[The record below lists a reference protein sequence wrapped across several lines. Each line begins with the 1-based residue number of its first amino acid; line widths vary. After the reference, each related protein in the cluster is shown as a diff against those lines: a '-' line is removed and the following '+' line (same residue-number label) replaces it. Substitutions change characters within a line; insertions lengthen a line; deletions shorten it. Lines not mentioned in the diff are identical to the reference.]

1 MYLKP
6 RFSMILRGLKYLAN
20 MLILLK
26 IKKRINYIDMI
37 SSISTIKNM

>member
-20 MLILLK
+20 MF
-26 IKKRINYIDMI
+26 N
-37 SSISTIKNM
+37 SSKNKEENKLYRYDFFN